1 MSDFDPT
8 KPIKDPKVWYPQGM
22 YISQGNN
29 DQKTFLLAKQDMGS
43 LNRYVMT
50 GRMLPTDRTEYISTI
65 GVADA
70 SVISDEVWGAVDN
83 LLRIYTTIK
92 TDSSDFQDNTW
103 DGIVNLASNIYTYAS
118 KAGGTDKS
126 SYYYKIMEWIK
137 NYNEA
142 TTDDDRKKYAADI
155 TYAAK
160 KQLGVVT
167 DLQSKAETAR
177 TDLGVFHD
185 KCVASKGQ
193 LNGSANAMQTL
204 LKKEN
209 SDIETLTK
217 EIEDTTKAL
226 EPIQKQIDAA
236 RLREDK
242 IEYYS
247 WIPIVGTIA
256 AITVIALAEKEIAS
270 LRDNL
275 NQIIAVINSD
285 QAKMQAANALQG
297 DITGMGTDV
306 DNLLGIIAPAI
317 STLEDLQGA
326 WKSMSAKLEALIS
339 LFKDE
344 TESVPPMDMVETDL
358 QSIINEWNTL
368 RDDADTYIKGA
379 YKIPQPS
386 KTSIQNYVN
395 QLDDHLQKLK
405 N

>member
-22 YISQGNN
+22 YISQGDNG
-29 DQKTFLLAKQDMGS
+29 QKTFLLAKKDMGS

-50 GRMLPTDRTEYISTI
+50 GRMLPTDRTEYTSTI
-65 GVADA
+65 GVADT

-83 LLRIYTTIK
+83 LLRVYKTIK

-103 DGIVNLASNIYTYAS
+103 DGIVELASNIYTYAS
-118 KAGGTDKS
+118 KAGGTDES
-126 SYYYKIMEWIK
+126 SYYYKIMEWVK

-142 TTDDDRKKYAADI
+142 NTDDEREKYAADI

-160 KQLGVVT
+160 KQLGIVT
-167 DLQSKAETAR
+167 DLQRKAETAR

-193 LNGSANAMQTL
+193 LDGSANTMQTL

-217 EIEDTTKAL
+217 EIEDAKKAL
-226 EPIQKQIDAA
+226 EPIQKRIDEA
-236 RLREDK
+236 RLREQHT
-242 IEYYS
+242 EYYS

-256 AITVIALAEKEIAS
+256 AIAVIALAEEEIAS
-270 LRDNL
+270 LRDSL
-275 NQIIAVINSD
+275 NKIMVVINSD
-285 QAKMQAANALQG
+285 QAKLQAANALQG

-306 DNLLGIIAPAI
+306 DSLLGIIAPAI
-317 STLEDLQGA
+317 SILEDLQGA
-326 WKSMSAKLEALIS
+326 WKSMSTKLEVLMS
-339 LFKDE
+339 LFEDE
-344 TESVPPMDMVETDL
+344 TEGVPPMDMAETDL
-358 QSIINEWNTL
+358 QSIIEEWNAL
-368 RDDADTYIKGA
+368 RDDADAYIKEA
-379 YKIPQPS
+379 YNIPQPS